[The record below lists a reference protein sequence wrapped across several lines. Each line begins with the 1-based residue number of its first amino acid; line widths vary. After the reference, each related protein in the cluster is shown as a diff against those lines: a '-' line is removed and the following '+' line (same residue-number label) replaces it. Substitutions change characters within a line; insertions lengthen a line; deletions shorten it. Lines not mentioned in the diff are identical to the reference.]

1 MRAEAG
7 AKAEAAG
14 GTGWA
19 SRKRGAD
26 HGPHS
31 GGGGVSPAQGD
42 QPFGRE
48 GPITV
53 LILVVRPRGVESG
66 GPRAR
71 CWGFGTDSGQA
82 AGPRPVGPLDGIE
95 CISTQGGRSVP
106 GSLLRDEGTC
116 PGGLY
121 MLIRIYHRYGVFLVK
136 E

>member
-31 GGGGVSPAQGD
+31 GGGGVRPAQGD

-66 GPRAR
+66 AQEPGVGGWDRFRAGCR
-71 CWGFGTDSGQA
+71 AETGQS
-82 AGPRPVGPLDGIE
+82 P
-95 CISTQGGRSVP
+95 
-106 GSLLRDEGTC
+106 
-116 PGGLY
+116 
-121 MLIRIYHRYGVFLVK
+121 
-136 E
+136 

>member
-31 GGGGVSPAQGD
+31 GGGGVRPVQGD

-53 LILVVRPRGVESG
+53 LILVVRPRGVEFG

-82 AGPRPVGPLDGIE
+82 AGPRPVGPLMGLNV
-95 CISTQGGRSVP
+95 SPPRV
-106 GSLLRDEGTC
+106 EGVCPAACCGMKVHVLEVFTC
-116 PGGLY
+116 
-121 MLIRIYHRYGVFLVK
+121 
-136 E
+136 